1 MSVTSALQA
10 LPFCATTVCVGAAC
24 VHTWRAKGTR
34 KMQQGDIYPS
44 GQGQDLWLA
53 APAPLKSS
61 WLTLLAS
68 TPLLFGQSP
77 LRKEF

>member
-1 MSVTSALQA
+1 MEGKGHKKDGSR
-10 LPFCATTVCVGAAC
+10 ATDTHLV
-24 VHTWRAKGTR
+24 K
-34 KMQQGDIYPS
+34 
-44 GQGQDLWLA
+44 DLWLA